1 MQDVMW
7 CDRMGGGQSNRNR
20 KQNNRPASDFRPD
33 CTRHNTST
41 GTRIAYR
48 TPYISRP
55 GRLGGRWDC
64 EAVALH
70 ATRQH
75 ISGPRGKERQANK
88 RSQQGQTNK
97 KGTHTRQHQH
107 THSRGDHR
115 RERDKAWGGS
125 VRWRA
130 LRRKREAGARGPAWQ
145 STVRREVSGQ
155 VRQCC
160 DLVGL

>member
-70 ATRQH
+70 ATTIYLRSQKKTKTSKQAKPARTDEQERDTH
-75 ISGPRGKERQANK
+75 KAASTHTQQRRSQTRAGQGLGRERTLARIAAQEGSRSARPGMAEHGKE
-88 RSQQGQTNK
+88 
-97 KGTHTRQHQH
+97 
-107 THSRGDHR
+107 
-115 RERDKAWGGS
+115 GG
-125 VRWRA
+125 VGA
-130 LRRKREAGARGPAWQ
+130 GEA
-145 STVRREVSGQ
+145 V
-155 VRQCC
+155 
-160 DLVGL
+160 L